1 MNIRISCIA
10 LVLLSLAACGQAG
23 KLVLPEKN
31 TPPPH
36 AAEVKP
42 AVVAPIPE
50 ATPTAPADAAP
61 TTPAQPAPD
70 APKKE
75 QP

>member
-1 MNIRISCIA
+1 MNPRIACFT

-31 TPPPH
+31 TPPPK
-36 AAEVKP
+36 AVEAKP
-42 AVVAPIPE
+42 TVVAPIP
-50 ATPTAPADAAP
+50 DAAP
-61 TTPAQPAPD
+61 TTPAQTAPD
-70 APKKE
+70 TTKKV